1 MQDRITEMTE
11 EVETKAKQQSSFE
24 IDERHIKE
32 EILQMQEH
40 AEVIKKQNKQMYME
54 LEELNRA
61 DEFVREKLMRYDV
74 VSKLKQRNAEELGR
88 SYNMVDRSRSPEK
101 QRELALGGEQ
111 GSLRRH

>member
-1 MQDRITEMTE
+1 M
-11 EVETKAKQQSSFE
+11 E

-32 EILQMQEH
+32 EILRMQEH
-40 AEVIKKQNKQMYME
+40 AEVIKKQNKQMYLE

-101 QRELALGGEQ
+101 QMELANIGTRGT
-111 GSLRRH
+111 LRF

>member
-1 MQDRITEMTE
+1 MGE
-11 EVETKAKQQSSFE
+11 EVEKKAKQQSDME

-32 EILQMQEH
+32 EILRMQEH

-88 SYNMVDRSRSPEK
+88 SHNMVNRSRSPEK
-101 QRELALGGEQ
+101 QRELALGNEQ
-111 GSLRRH
+111 GTLRRY

>member
-1 MQDRITEMTE
+1 M
-11 EVETKAKQQSSFE
+11 E

-32 EILQMQEH
+32 EILRMQEH
-40 AEVIKKQNKQMYME
+40 AEVIKKQNKQMYLE

-101 QRELALGGEQ
+101 QMELASRGTQ
-111 GSLRRH
+111 GTLRF